1 MEIKEFQRLIEET
14 YFAKDA
20 GRGWQETFIWFVE
33 EVGELGRALRSQPR
47 EQVESEFADV
57 FAWLSTLAS
66 IHGIDLAE
74 AAQKKYGNGC
84 PKCSS
89 IPCKC
94 EERKQLI

>member
-1 MEIKEFQRLIEET
+1 MKIEEFQRLIEET
-14 YFAKDA
+14 YYAKDA
-20 GRGWQETFIWFVE
+20 GRGWHETFIWFVE

-66 IHGIDLAE
+66 IHGVDLAE
-74 AAQKKYGNGC
+74 AVQKKYGDGC

-94 EERKQLI
+94 VERKQVI

>member
-1 MEIKEFQRLIEET
+1 
-14 YFAKDA
+14 
-20 GRGWQETFIWFVE
+20 
-33 EVGELGRALRSQPR
+33 
-47 EQVESEFADV
+47 VESEFADV

-66 IHGIDLAE
+66 IHGVDLAE

-94 EERKQLI
+94 EERKQVI